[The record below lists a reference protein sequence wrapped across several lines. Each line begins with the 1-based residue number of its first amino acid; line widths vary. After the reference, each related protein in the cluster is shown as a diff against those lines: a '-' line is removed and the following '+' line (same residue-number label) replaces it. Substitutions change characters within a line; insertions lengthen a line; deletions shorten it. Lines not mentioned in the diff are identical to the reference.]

1 MPSRGIKKLVLA
13 MCVAGLTLPAFAD
26 ADPSERERALEQRVA
41 DLERMV
47 QQLLSERE
55 QKRPDPAP
63 QIQQDVEELRAE
75 VARLDTEKASQ
86 VIRPGTNFSFG
97 GFVKHDMM
105 YSRYSGGSVAP
116 QSILR
121 DFYVAGAVPVG
132 GESSTTDFD
141 THARET
147 RFFFN
152 VERPE
157 DGLQGYIELDF
168 TSRTGGDE
176 RLTNATS
183 PSIRHMFVRWNNLLA
198 GQHWSTFQNVGAL
211 PENLDFV
218 GPAESTIFVRQAQIR
233 YTNGPW
239 QFSLE
244 NPETTVTPF
253 GGGGRIITDTAN
265 VPDVVLRYN
274 HSAEWGSF
282 VAAFLARQL
291 GIDGPGG
298 TSRETSFAFS
308 LSGKFD
314 IGRNDVRWMFSGG
327 PGIGRYLG
335 LNTANDAVLDAN
347 GDLEAIDAYGAFV
360 SYRHFWSDQWRSN
373 LTLSAF
379 KADHETN
386 LTGFGVTDEAESV
399 HVNLIYQA
407 NSRLRFGAEYIYGRR
422 EVASGADGNMNRV
435 QFSTIYAF

>member
-1 MPSRGIKKLVLA
+1 MQSRGLKKLAVALCA
-13 MCVAGLTLPAFAD
+13 AGLTLPVWAD

-47 QQLLSERE
+47 QQLLSERDDRDDE
-55 QKRPDPAP
+55 PAP
-63 QIQQDVEELRAE
+63 QVQQEVEELRAE
-75 VARLDTEKASQ
+75 VARLDTEKSNQ

-105 YSRYSGGSVAP
+105 YSRYSAGSVGP

-121 DFYVAGAVPVG
+121 DFYVAGVVPVG
-132 GESSTTDFD
+132 GDKSTTDFD

-157 DGLQGYIELDF
+157 DGLQGYIEMDF

-183 PSIRHMFVRWNNLLA
+183 PSIRHMFLRWNNLMA
-198 GQHWSTFQNVGAL
+198 GQYWSTFQNVGAL

-218 GPAESTIFVRQAQIR
+218 GPAEGTTFVRQAQIR

-253 GGGGRIITDTAN
+253 GGGRLGFVRGCLPGPPAGYRRPRRGRARNLVCLQPVGQVRHRSQRHPLD
-265 VPDVVLRYN
+265 VLRWPGHWSLPWPQY
-274 HSAEWGSF
+274 
-282 VAAFLARQL
+282 RQ
-291 GIDGPGG
+291 
-298 TSRETSFAFS
+298 
-308 LSGKFD
+308 
-314 IGRNDVRWMFSGG
+314 
-327 PGIGRYLG
+327 
-335 LNTANDAVLDAN
+335 
-347 GDLEAIDAYGAFV
+347 
-360 SYRHFWSDQWRSN
+360 
-373 LTLSAF
+373 
-379 KADHETN
+379 
-386 LTGFGVTDEAESV
+386 
-399 HVNLIYQA
+399 
-407 NSRLRFGAEYIYGRR
+407 
-422 EVASGADGNMNRV
+422 
-435 QFSTIYAF
+435 